1 MATIPGHGWTDLKR
15 ELMSKWHELTE
26 NDIDSTQGSKASLM
40 DLLERKI
47 GMKIED
53 ASERIEEMA
62 ERYHLYEEPEE
73 TQRELSKQKK
83 ERVLELSPSPEKE
96 SERDIPKTP

>member
-1 MATIPGHGWTDLKR
+1 
-15 ELMSKWHELTE
+15 MSKWHELTE